1 MVAGW
6 CPRTDELG
14 KRLAHGNAEGHYVG
28 DAREP
33 SFAGWWHPKTALD
46 HWSRQPWRVPEI
58 TWIKRDYR
66 LTLLA
71 DDSVADALDEV
82 AYHAVAVSGARS
94 WKLVIRPGSHPENET
109 DARPN
114 RKPNRKNQRDHAAG

>member
-33 SFAGWWHPKTALD
+33 SFAGWGHPKTAPD
-46 HWSRQPWRVPEI
+46 HWSRQPWRAPEI

-66 LTLLA
+66 LTLLV
-71 DDSVADALDEV
+71 DDSVAYALDEV
-82 AYHAVAVSGARS
+82 AYH
-94 WKLVIRPGSHPENET
+94 WRPQAGKHCGMP
-109 DARPN
+109 
-114 RKPNRKNQRDHAAG
+114 RKIGIFQRMASL